1 MSLSDFPLTGYKM
14 TIVETNTVDLRERTF
29 EPVEPSASRSP
40 HITIALAV
48 STAVGVA
55 QQYYRNLSTCGP
67 PVPGVST
74 DPVSAPATGDSSFAC
89 ADSTDGRAIHVMYVA
104 YGLGNV
110 VVAVNLQPAP
120 SMNLSSALDQAVM
133 LARQQLTIV
142 MQKAPP
148 N

>member
-1 MSLSDFPLTGYKM
+1 
-14 TIVETNTVDLRERTF
+14 
-29 EPVEPSASRSP
+29 
-40 HITIALAV
+40 
-48 STAVGVA
+48 
-55 QQYYRNLSTCGP
+55 
-67 PVPGVST
+67 
-74 DPVSAPATGDSSFAC
+74 
-89 ADSTDGRAIHVMYVA
+89 MYVA